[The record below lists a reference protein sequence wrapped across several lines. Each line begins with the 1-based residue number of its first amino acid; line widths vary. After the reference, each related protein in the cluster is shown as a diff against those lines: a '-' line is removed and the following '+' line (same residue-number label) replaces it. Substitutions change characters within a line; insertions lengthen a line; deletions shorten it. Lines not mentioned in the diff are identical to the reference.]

1 MRPSRRLL
9 SLAGAA
15 TLMLIAAAC
24 SSAGSSAS
32 ASVPGTSA
40 TPTTGAAHALTVGMT
55 NDSTLGTYLTGQNG
69 LTLYIFLADSPNV
82 SACTSSQCLANWS
95 PLAVSSGATI
105 TGPTGATGTWATITR
120 SDGIVQVTYNQQPLY
135 YYMGDAA
142 AGDTKGQGTNNKWYV
157 EPLNGTYSP
166 SASSSSSSGY

>member
-1 MRPSRRLL
+1 
-9 SLAGAA
+9 
-15 TLMLIAAAC
+15 MLIAAAC
-24 SSAGSSAS
+24 SSAGAS
-32 ASVPGTSA
+32 TTPTTGAST
-40 TPTTGAAHALTVGMT
+40 TPTTGAANALTVGMT

-105 TGPTGATGTWATITR
+105 TGPTGATGTWATIPR
-120 SDGIVQVTYNQQPLY
+120 SDGVVQVTYNQQPLY

-142 AGDTKGQGTNNKWYV
+142 AGDTKGQGSNNKWYV
-157 EPLNGTYSP
+157 APLNGTYSP

>member
-24 SSAGSSAS
+24 SSAGAS
-32 ASVPGTSA
+32 T
-40 TPTTGAAHALTVGMT
+40 TPTTGAANALTVGMT

-142 AGDTKGQGTNNKWYV
+142 AGDTKGQGSNNKWYV
-157 EPLNGTYSP
+157 APLNGTYSP